1 MWRHSTQPAQ
11 ASESLRY
18 NHTNDGILSIRF
30 HLSMFY
36 ASRSANSP
44 PKEDNDV
51 AEQTSTETHDLI
63 TMTADV
69 VAAYV
74 AQNTVPS
81 AELPALIQQIHSTL
95 QQVATGAHQP
105 AEQPLTPAVPVKKS
119 VTRDYIICLEDG
131 KRFKSLKRHLRSSF
145 NLSPEEYRKKW
156 NLPYD
161 YPMVAPNYAAARSD
175 LAKNMGLGRRAAA
188 IAAAQPEA
196 SAAVKPAKA
205 RGKQTRKTTN
215 GSGKLGGS

>member
-1 MWRHSTQPAQ
+1 
-11 ASESLRY
+11 
-18 NHTNDGILSIRF
+18 
-30 HLSMFY
+30 MFY
-36 ASRSANSP
+36 ASRPPNSP

-51 AEQTSTETHDLI
+51 AEQTSTDMNDLI

-74 AQNTVPS
+74 AQNAIPS
-81 AELPALIQQIHSTL
+81 SELPALIQQIHATL
-95 QQVATGAHQP
+95 QQVASGTQQP

-161 YPMVAPNYAAARSD
+161 YPMVAPNYAQTRSD
-175 LAKNMGLGRRAAA
+175 LAKSMGLGNLRQKAKQAAASTPRAARK
-188 IAAAQPEA
+188 
-196 SAAVKPAKA
+196 SAAKAGAAKKSA
-205 RGKQTRKTTN
+205 RKSK
-215 GSGKLGGS
+215 

>member
-1 MWRHSTQPAQ
+1 M
-11 ASESLRY
+11 
-18 NHTNDGILSIRF
+18 
-30 HLSMFY
+30 
-36 ASRSANSP
+36 
-44 PKEDNDV
+44 

-161 YPMVAPNYAAARSD
+161 YPMVAPNYAQTRSE
-175 LAKNMGLGRRAAA
+175 LAKSMGLGNLRQKAKQAASATPRAARKSGPK
-188 IAAAQPEA
+188 AA
-196 SAAVKPAKA
+196 KPAGAKRPARKA
-205 RGKQTRKTTN
+205 K
-215 GSGKLGGS
+215 